1 MPKGECKEM
10 KNIALLEYDSEQSA
24 VVAPD
29 HEGLDINLP
38 TVAVFAFCGE
48 AVDEFAKSHHASVAA
63 EFLSITKKY
72 PIYVLTVNGREI
84 CLCQAPCG
92 AAPATQILDWL
103 IAYGVKKVISIGSCG
118 VLCDL
123 PENFFL
129 LPYQALRDE
138 GTSFHYL
145 PASRYIRLNAKM
157 VSAIE
162 EYFNSHDIPYK
173 KCMTWTTDGFFRET
187 KKKVL
192 ARKEEGCDAVE
203 MECAALASC
212 AEFRGVQFGQFFFT
226 ADSLHAID
234 DYDEREWG
242 SASLRPALKL
252 ALDIALSLN

>member
-1 MPKGECKEM
+1 M
-10 KNIALLEYDSEQSA
+10 KNIALLEYDSEQGA

-29 HEGLDINLP
+29 HERLNIDLP
-38 TVAVFAFCGE
+38 AIAVFAFCGE
-48 AVDEFAKSHHASVAA
+48 AVDEFAKAQGAPVVA

-72 PIYVLTVNGREI
+72 PIYVLAVNGCKI

-103 IAYGVKKVISIGSCG
+103 IAYGVKKVIATGSCG

-129 LPYQALRDE
+129 LPYKALRDE

-145 PASRYIRLNAKM
+145 PADRYIHLDAEM

-162 EYFNSHDIPYK
+162 GYFNSHDIPYK
-173 KCMTWTTDGFFRET
+173 KCITWTTDGFFRET

-192 ARKEEGCDAVE
+192 SRKEEGCDAVE
-203 MECAALASC
+203 MECAALAAC
-212 AEFRGVQFGQFFFT
+212 AEFRGIAFGQFFFT

-234 DYDEREWG
+234 RYDERDWG
-242 SASLRPALKL
+242 AASLRPALHL
-252 ALDIALSLN
+252 ALDIAATLSSADA